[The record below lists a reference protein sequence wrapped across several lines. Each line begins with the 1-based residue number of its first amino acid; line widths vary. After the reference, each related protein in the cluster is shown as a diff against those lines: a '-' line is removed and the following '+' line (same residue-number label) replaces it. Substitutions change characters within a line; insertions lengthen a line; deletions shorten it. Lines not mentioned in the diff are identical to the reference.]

1 MSKFRALLIY
11 NFKIYNKINHFSD
24 SFKLEDIDID
34 ATSFPYFKT

>member
-1 MSKFRALLIY
+1 ALLIY